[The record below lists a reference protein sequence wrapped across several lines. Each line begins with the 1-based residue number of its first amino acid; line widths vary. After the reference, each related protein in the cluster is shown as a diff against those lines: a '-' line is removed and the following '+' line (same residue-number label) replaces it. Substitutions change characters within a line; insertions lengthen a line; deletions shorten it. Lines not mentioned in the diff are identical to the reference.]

1 MLVKNSGRRVQSLFN
16 QLDRRLKN
24 TDKKGLFII
33 GLSGGQRRDGEQRR
47 RRRGGDRKGQ
57 TTTDQSVAVLLVSP
71 SKTDHD

>member
-47 RRRGGDRKGQ
+47 RRGRDRKRQ